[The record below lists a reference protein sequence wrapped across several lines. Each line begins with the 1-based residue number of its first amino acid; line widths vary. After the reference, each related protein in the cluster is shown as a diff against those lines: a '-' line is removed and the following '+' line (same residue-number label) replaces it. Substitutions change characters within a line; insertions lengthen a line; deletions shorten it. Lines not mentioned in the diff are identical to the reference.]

1 MAFTVKFE
9 LQPLPRGLRAPAS
22 IIRRHETRAI
32 VTASNLMKLAVV
44 RATPKVTTLT
54 SLGWKTIVPRVGAA
68 GRVEGGV
75 EILGEAGTAAL
86 VLEEGAKQHFP
97 PVPAD
102 PESEPALGAWI
113 RNVRD
118 FEPFV
123 EEKGVRRPV
132 VPGNLADVRKA
143 AFKIS
148 AAIQARGL
156 PRPGRDTRIFT
167 KALDAIQGQINA
179 VFKRM
184 IDLIVSDVG
193 KA

>member
-9 LQPLPRGLRAPAS
+9 LQPLPRGLRAPAP
-22 IIRRHETRAI
+22 IIRRHETRAV
-32 VTASNLMKLAVV
+32 VTASNIMKVAVV
-44 RATPKVTTLT
+44 RTTPIATTLT
-54 SLGWKTIVPRVGAA
+54 SLGWKTIVPRLGSG

-75 EILGEAGTAAL
+75 EILGEAGTAAV
-86 VLEEGAKQHFP
+86 VLEKGATPHFP

-102 PESEPALGAWI
+102 PGSEPALGAWI

-132 VPGNLADVRKA
+132 VPGSLSDVRKA

-156 PRPGRDTRIFT
+156 PRPGRDIRIFT
-167 KALDAIQGQINA
+167 KSLDAIKGQIDA
-179 VFKRM
+179 VFRQM
-184 IDLIVSDVG
+184 IDLIVRDVG